1 MPSISGSFS
10 GKIKKQFGIS
20 PKDQANHD
28 LSIAEVN
35 GIQKSPDA
43 LWDNSEITYWG
54 ITDLLDGK
62 GSQTGYFDNIHRD
75 QGRDWGTFE
84 GRVTTTPAGL
94 IVEGKYTFI
103 GGDSTYEGLTGGG
116 TFKILAKSETEVEAT
131 WTGSYELAKAQSNKS

>member
-10 GKIKKQFGIS
+10 GKIIKQLGIS

-62 GSQTGYFDNIHRD
+62 GSQTGYFNNVHRD

-94 IVEGKYTFI
+94 MVEGKYTFI
-103 GGDSTYEGLTGGG
+103 GGDSTYQGLIGGG
-116 TFKILAKSETEVEAT
+116 GFKILAKSETEVEAT
-131 WTGSYELAKAQSNKS
+131 WSGSYELAKAQSNKS